1 MSAEEEVVDAELVED
16 GELLPAVRPAADPVP
31 AARPLVD
38 RHTVLY
44 PGQLPARPGDGPTYS
59 EQDFYVSEDTAAR
72 DRRKGAANTRY
83 NRSSR
88 VALFEQWCA
97 AAGRVAVPCT
107 TATYTEYGNHL
118 IRQGLKATSIST
130 YMSLIMSAQP
140 PGRRPDPTL
149 FREHLA
155 TYRRENPRGNRRKR
169 ATAIRLAGVMAMLGT
184 CDERHPIGIRDAAL
198 LSCGYGVLARRIEL
212 ADLEVEDVT
221 VTDTE
226 VIVFF
231 PKSKTDQDAEGATVR
246 IKDRPDLEPVRRMRA
261 WLDLLR
267 ALGVRRGPL
276 FRALTVAGT
285 LQSRTVA
292 TARGDFL
299 TGHAVNEIVKRRAK
313 LAGIPGAEKATAH
326 GLRAGPTTD
335 MAAAGVR
342 GKALNRRGRW
352 ADDSRIPE
360 TVYVRMAE
368 DEEGDPL
375 EKIPL
380 YRPPTSEYGPDL
392 R

>member
-1 MSAEEEVVDAELVED
+1 MSDDGEVVDAELVGD
-16 GELLPAVRPAADPVP
+16 GDRLPAVRPTAEPVPVP
-31 AARPLVD
+31 AGRPLVD
-38 RHTVLY
+38 QHTVLY
-44 PGQLPARPGDGPTYS
+44 PGQLPAQPGEGPAYS
-59 EQDFYVSEDTAAR
+59 ERDFYVSPDTAAR
-72 DRRKGAANTRY
+72 DQRRGAENTRY
-83 NRSSR
+83 NRGR
-88 VALFEQWCA
+88 RMEAFKEWCA

-107 TATYTEYGNHL
+107 TATYTEYGNEL

-149 FREHLA
+149 FREHLT
-155 TYRRENPRGNRRKR
+155 TYRRENPRGNRKKR
-169 ATAIRLAGVMAMLGT
+169 ATPIRLPHLMAMLAT

-226 VIVFF
+226 VVVFF
-231 PKSKTDQDAEGATVR
+231 PKSKTDQEAEGATVR

-261 WLDLLR
+261 WLDMLR
-267 ALGVRRGPL
+267 AFGVRRGPL

-299 TGHAVNEIVKRRAK
+299 TGQAVNEIVKKRAR
-313 LAGIPGAEKATAH
+313 LAAIPGAEKATAH

-375 EKIPL
+375 EAIPVHGAA
-380 YRPPTSEYGPDL
+380 PESTA
-392 R
+392 